1 MAFVRRIVA
10 GLAKIGV
17 VAAICMVL
25 LEGLLRLYPAAIPL
39 SMLVDFDADVRES
52 VAKQLALPTQSEQ
65 VPVARDDGGPPLS
78 IYSPNQIIRSRYRDP
93 GIVNEVQMDSAGFCN
108 PRSPAAPASYDIVAL
123 GDSFTWCTNVHP
135 EDAWPSRLAG
145 AMNATVYNLGRPRTG
160 LHEYIQLF
168 KAFGLAKKPRLVV
181 LNVYA
186 GNDLR
191 DAIIF
196 VDYAKRG
203 NRSVSRDLATRSL
216 STVGRAV
223 EWVRTGWLGRKSY
236 AFNLLFVAT
245 IQGYEWLRRDV
256 IPRDPK
262 ALRAGMPNFHYALRF
277 GAQSI
282 PFNPDNADVDEVV
295 HARAVVA
302 GSVKTDAFDAALD
315 AIKALSEQ
323 HKFDLLITY
332 TPSAYTAYADVAAFA
347 DESLGPVMAKFSDI
361 LRGYFAAATARRGID
376 YLDLTPA
383 LQQAARAEGART
395 LLYYQTNVHL
405 TAAGHRVIAE
415 AIAAHLKA
423 RKR

>member
-1 MAFVRRIVA
+1 MAFVRRIIAALV
-10 GLAKIGV
+10 KTGV

-25 LEGLLRLYPAAIPL
+25 LEGLLRLFPAAIPL
-39 SMLVDFDADVRES
+39 SMLVDFDADVREA

-108 PRSPAAPASYDIVAL
+108 PRSPAPPATFDIVAL

-135 EDAWPSRLAG
+135 EDAWPSRLAV
-145 AMNATVYNLGRPRTG
+145 ATSATVYNLGRPRTG

-168 KAFGLAKKPRLVV
+168 KAFGLAKKPKLVV

-196 VDYAKRG
+196 VDFATHGGRT
-203 NRSVSRDLATRSL
+203 VSRDLATRSL
-216 STVGRAV
+216 SSVGRAV

-236 AFNLLFVAT
+236 AFNLAFVAT
-245 IQGYEWLRRDV
+245 FQVYEWLRRDV

-282 PFNPDNADVDEVV
+282 QFNPDNADVDEVV

-302 GSVKTDAFDAALD
+302 GSIGTDAFDAALD

-347 DESLGPVMAKFSDI
+347 DESLGPVMAKYSDI
-361 LRGYFAAATARRGID
+361 LRRYFAAATAKRGID
-376 YLDLTPA
+376 FLDLTPA
-383 LQQAARAEGART
+383 LQQAARAQGAQS

-405 TAAGHRVIAE
+405 TAAGHRIIAE
-415 AIAAHLKA
+415 TVAAHLKA